1 MLWIIW
7 SYISLWSPEL
17 TISKILIEIINL
29 LKYPNF
35 NTCHLYG
42 YDVSYERRCCWEK
55 DYKYYNKIANEW
67 TVIYANGEYND
78 YYYNDGNIKEY
89 NNEITEIINKCGNE
103 LDKIVQFYLQLEK
116 VIKENKNRINKERIK
131 LEELKEKLYKL
142 NNENFYLNK
151 CRLKD
156 LRNDLLKKENEISEL
171 NLYIPLQIKEK
182 LMSIT
187 IISSDENIHFPI
199 ICHNKDNFSK
209 IEELLYNKYPQY
221 KNDYN
226 CFFLKGKIIEK
237 NNSLENNNIKDN
249 DIILLQ

>member
-1 MLWIIW
+1 
-7 SYISLWSPEL
+7 
-17 TISKILIEIINL
+17 
-29 LKYPNF
+29 
-35 NTCHLYG
+35 
-42 YDVSYERRCCWEK
+42 
-55 DYKYYNKIANEW
+55 
-67 TVIYANGEYND
+67 
-78 YYYNDGNIKEY
+78 
-89 NNEITEIINKCGNE
+89 
-103 LDKIVQFYLQLEK
+103 LQLEE

-131 LEELKEKLYKL
+131 LEELNRKLINL
-142 NNENFYLNK
+142 NNDVYFYFNK

-187 IISSDENIHFPI
+187 IISSDENIHFSI

-249 DIILLQ
+249 DLILLQ